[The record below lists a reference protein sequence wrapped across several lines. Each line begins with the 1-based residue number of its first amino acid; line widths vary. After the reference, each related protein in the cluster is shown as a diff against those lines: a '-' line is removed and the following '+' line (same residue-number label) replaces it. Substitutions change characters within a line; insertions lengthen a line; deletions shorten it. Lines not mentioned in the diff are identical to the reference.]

1 MCMRGQQCKQHTKSE
16 RRSETLRYWLTVL
29 EMGNGVFREGGK
41 VEDRR
46 KQVQNPQ
53 GRHSR

>member
-1 MCMRGQQCKQHTKSE
+1 MRGQQCKQHTKSE